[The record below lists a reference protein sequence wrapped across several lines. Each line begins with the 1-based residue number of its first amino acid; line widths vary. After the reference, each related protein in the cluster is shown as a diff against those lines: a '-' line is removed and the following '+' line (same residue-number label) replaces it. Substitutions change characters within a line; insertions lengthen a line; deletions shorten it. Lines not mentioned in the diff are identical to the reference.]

1 VEAIDKPETSLEIRE
16 SDTAKKKTTKK
27 KNSTMASRKPGA

>member
-16 SDTAKKKTTKK
+16 SDTGKKKTTK